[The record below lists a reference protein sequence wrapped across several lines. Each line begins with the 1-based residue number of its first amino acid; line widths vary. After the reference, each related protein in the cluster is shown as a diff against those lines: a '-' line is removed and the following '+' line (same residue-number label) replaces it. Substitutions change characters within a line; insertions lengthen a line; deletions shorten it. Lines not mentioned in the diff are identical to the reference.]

1 MSRPYLV
8 VLLLSLLYL
17 LGGCG
22 SDNAGAGSV
31 PNPAGSDAAARQWS
45 GCPSL
50 TTTPGHGVAVDYVD
64 FVHANGMSYQV
75 AEQMNLPAVPVAVSD
90 IGAEQFRVR
99 CSLSKLNDQT
109 HVFPPPPRDG
119 DASFLPAGT
128 PLHAIRGWSPT
139 CRLAAQLAGRW
150 QVYLAVDEHSSP
162 AKPQPCAVAH
172 H

>member
-1 MSRPYLV
+1 MSRHYLV
-8 VLLLSLLYL
+8 VLSLSLLYL

-22 SDNAGAGSV
+22 SDNAGAGDV
-31 PNPAGSDAAARQWS
+31 PSPAGSDAAAQQSS

-64 FVHANGMSYQV
+64 FIHANGMSYGV
-75 AEQMNLPAVPVAVSD
+75 AEEMNLPSVPIAVSD

-99 CSLSKLNDQT
+99 CSLSQLNNQT

-128 PLHAIRGWSPT
+128 PVHAITGWSPT
-139 CRLAAQLAGRW
+139 CRLAAQLHGTWR
-150 QVYLAVDEHSSP
+150 VYLAVDKDSSP
-162 AKPQPCAVAH
+162 AKPQPCAVTH
-172 H
+172 N